1 MQTFNLD
8 VFLQNLEYLVNIDS
22 HAEDISGVTK
32 VGKYYAD
39 LFDEKFFVRE
49 VQIDPSIAP
58 GLLITNTQEEKYD
71 LLLMAHMDTVFHA
84 GEAAKR
90 PFKND
95 GERLTGPGVNDM
107 KSGGLLG
114 CYAMIN
120 NYEELKKL
128 KIALAFNPEEEM
140 GSRHVRPWFEE
151 LSKKSSYVIVLEPAR
166 GNGAHVEARKGVG
179 KYFINFHGVAS
190 HAGTH
195 PVAGRSAIHEMGY
208 WVCRLV
214 ELHNLE
220 TGFTVN
226 VGTVKGGVNPN
237 VVADFCEMAVDVRM
251 ETLDQIAAWDTLL
264 EELQEHAFSKDIN
277 VEIIGGVNRPPMFK
291 TAQTYKFIELCNRAA
306 ASLGMDCKWVKTGGG
321 SDGNFSGALGVPT
334 VDAFGPTGDGSHT
347 VNEYVEVKSIAP
359 AYELLVKIMLLLQ
372 EKIYG

>member
-8 VFLQNLEYLVNIDS
+8 AFLQDLECLVNIDS

-32 VGKYYAD
+32 VGKYYAG
-39 LFDEKFFVRE
+39 LFDKKFFVKE
-49 VQIDPSIAP
+49 VPIDSSIAP
-58 GLLITNTQEEKYD
+58 GILITNTQEEKYD

-95 GERLTGPGVNDM
+95 GTYLTGPGVVDM
-107 KSGGLLG
+107 KSGGLMG

-120 NYEELKKL
+120 NYEELNKL
-128 KIALAFNPEEEM
+128 KIALAFNSEEEM
-140 GSRHVRPWFEE
+140 GSRHVRAWFEE
-151 LSKKSSYVIVLEPAR
+151 LSRKSRYVIVLEPAR

-179 KYFINFHGVAS
+179 KYFMNFHGVAS

-195 PVAGRSAIHEMGY
+195 PADGRSAIHEMGY
-208 WVCRLV
+208 WICKLV

-237 VVADFCEMAVDVRM
+237 VVADFCEISVDLRM
-251 ETLDQIAAWDTLL
+251 ETLDQVTAWDNLL
-264 EELQEHAFSKDIN
+264 KELQQHAAAKDIT

-291 TAQTYKFIELCNRAA
+291 TEQTEKFIELCNKAA
-306 ASLGMDCKWVKTGGG
+306 AEIGVECKWVKTGGG

-334 VDAFGPTGDGSHT
+334 VDGFGPIGDKAHT
-347 VNEYVEVKSIAP
+347 VNEYAEVKSIVP

-372 EKIYG
+372 REIYG